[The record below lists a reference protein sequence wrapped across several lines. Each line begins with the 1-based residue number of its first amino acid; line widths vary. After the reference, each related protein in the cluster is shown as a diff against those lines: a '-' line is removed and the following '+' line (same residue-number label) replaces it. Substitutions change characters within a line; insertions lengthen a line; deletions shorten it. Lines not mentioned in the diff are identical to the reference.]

1 MQVKGKLCQIA
12 KTSTENTK
20 ATEKL
25 ADRVDDFAYDLLDQV
40 KRIEEKELLDEA
52 VDRYASLFSE
62 MTAKAIA
69 KGQKKEHFNFNFNTY
84 SGYAPI
90 ECICCIQ
97 KPTGN
102 KIDQYPRYLE

>member
-1 MQVKGKLCQIA
+1 M
-12 KTSTENTK
+12 
-20 ATEKL
+20 
-25 ADRVDDFAYDLLDQV
+25 DDFAFDLLDQV

-69 KGQKKEHFNFNFNTY
+69 KGQKKEHFNFNTY

>member
-1 MQVKGKLCQIA
+1 M
-12 KTSTENTK
+12 
-20 ATEKL
+20 
-25 ADRVDDFAYDLLDQV
+25 DDFAYDLLDQV

-90 ECICCIQ
+90 ECICCI
-97 KPTGN
+97 
-102 KIDQYPRYLE
+102 